1 MGGVPIIDK
10 AVDTVKDSIQAV
22 GQATGVIKKKKRTV
36 ETRAAEVAKETVPE
50 KKRDITRT
58 LRRRTRKIRRG
69 TRSLVGGRLFPTPGV
84 EATKDLSPIRNPRD
98 SGSTLGS

>member
-10 AVDTVKDSIQAV
+10 AVDTVKDVVQDV
-22 GQATGVIKKKKRTV
+22 GEATGIVKKKRTT
-36 ETRAAEVAKETVPE
+36 ETRAAEVAKETTPE

>member
-10 AVDTVKDSIQAV
+10 AVDTVKDVVQDV
-22 GQATGVIKKKKRTV
+22 GEATGIVKKKRTT
-36 ETRAAEVAKETVPE
+36 ETRAAEVAKETTPE

-69 TRSLVGGRLFPTPGV
+69 TRSLVGGRLFPTLGV

>member
-10 AVDTVKDSIQAV
+10 AVDTVKDVVQDV
-22 GQATGVIKKKKRTV
+22 GEATGIVKKKRTV
-36 ETRAAEVAKETVPE
+36 QTRAAEVAKETVPE

-58 LRRRTRKIRRG
+58 LRRRTSKIRRG
-69 TRSLVGGRLFPTPGV
+69 TRSLVGGRLFPTPGA

-98 SGSTLGS
+98 GSTLGS